1 MSSFRRGISSLPV
14 HFALV
19 AGLYGQA
26 APQTPAPTPTPAQVP
41 AATPAPAKPAQTG
54 SPSVSTDL
62 KKRSF
67 VKPVSVGATLSVLGQ
82 VPTLNGGFAENR
94 AGFLQQATTVA
105 GGYRVGFGGNV
116 QVRLPSKFAFAGSL
130 LLHKSGHGSTIDTYV
145 GTDNPNTPLDDRIHT
160 TVEESSI
167 VNYWDYT
174 FMLRR
179 YTKDHDAPGHR
190 VFYGGGFNF
199 RDIRKI
205 RSERQ
210 TTLGATTTPDTK
222 PIVPTRDMG
231 RGITG
236 AVGAQF
242 VDDFGIKLVPEFRF
256 TRWLQPSFDG
266 QSTLSRKN
274 QFEAIVSITF

>member
-1 MSSFRRGISSLPV
+1 MFSFRRGLSSLPV
-14 HFALV
+14 HVALA

-26 APQTPAPTPTPAQVP
+26 APQTPAPAAAPAQAP
-41 AATPAPAKPAQTG
+41 AAPPAKPSQTG

-62 KKRSF
+62 KKRSY
-67 VKPVSVGATLSVLGQ
+67 VKPISVGATLSVLGQ
-82 VPTLNGGFAENR
+82 VPILNGGSGENR
-94 AGFLQQATTVA
+94 SGFLQQATTAA

-116 QVRLPSKFAFAGSL
+116 QVRLPRKFAFVGSL
-130 LLHKSGHGSTIDTYV
+130 LLHKSGHGSTIDTFV
-145 GTDNPNTPLDDRIHT
+145 GRDNPNTPLDDRIHT

-190 VFYGGGFNF
+190 AFFGGGFNF

-205 RSERQ
+205 RSERE

-242 VDDFGIKLVPEFRF
+242 VDDFGVKLVPEFRY
-256 TRWLQPSFDG
+256 TRWLQPSFDVL
-266 QSTLSRKN
+266 STQSRKN
-274 QFEAIVSITF
+274 QFEAMVSITF